1 MRLILLILCALTFLN
16 SCKFQDQYTG
26 NPTPSISNIKLNKL
40 SYQQFADTVVISFDY
55 KDGDGDLGFESA
67 DSLSVEIKDV
77 RFNKADYYHL
87 QPLSPVG
94 EKINITGTIRVSLK
108 NIFLIGGGSLESTQF
123 QVRIKDRAQHWSNL
137 LVSKSISI
145 NK

>member
-1 MRLILLILCALTFLN
+1 MRLILLILCASTFLN
-16 SCKFQDQYTG
+16 SCKFNDQYSG
-26 NPTPSISNIKLNKL
+26 SPTPSISNIKLNKL

-94 EKINITGTIRVSLK
+94 EKINISGTIRVSLK
-108 NIFLIGGGSLESTQF
+108 NIFLIGGGSTESTQF